1 MTVLVMGA
9 TGFLG
14 KRVTKKLDEKNIK
27 YVKFSKS
34 LGVDFTNFQE
44 FSSAIQ
50 KLPTRIN
57 TIINCAALVGGIK
70 YGLEHTGE
78 MFYTNSLISLNL
90 YEVARQLG
98 INKIINPISNCSY
111 PRDLTG
117 QFTEQE
123 WWNGELDDSVAVYG
137 MVRKMSYIQ
146 SVAYFKQYGIKT
158 INLIVP
164 NMYGPE
170 DHFDEVRSHALGALI
185 RKITQAKEKDDARVV
200 VWGTGSPVRE
210 WLYVD
215 DCAEAIY
222 RSLTSL
228 DTIEPINIGCGKG
241 ISVKDLA
248 FLIAEI
254 VGYKGELFFDVSKP
268 DGAPYKVMDV
278 SRCSERLHWLPAM
291 SIRDGI
297 KESVRWLNAS
307 RECFECA

>member
-1 MTVLVMGA
+1 MTVLIMGA

-14 KRVTKKLDEKNIK
+14 KRLAKKLDDKKIK

-34 LGVDFTNFQE
+34 LGVDFTNLQE
-44 FSSAIQ
+44 FSSAI
-50 KLPTRIN
+50 KNLPIKVDA
-57 TIINCAALVGGIK
+57 IINCAALVGGIK
-70 YGLEHTGE
+70 YGLEHAAE
-78 MFYTNSLISLNL
+78 MFYANSMISANL
-90 YEVARQLG
+90 YEVARQHD
-98 INKIINPISNCSY
+98 IKKIVNPISNCSY

-117 QFTEQE
+117 QFSEKE
-123 WWNGELDDSVAVYG
+123 WWNGELDESVAVYG
-137 MVRKMSYIQ
+137 MVRKISYLQ

-158 INLIVP
+158 TNLIVP

-185 RKITQAKEKDDARVV
+185 RKISSAKMKGEKRVV

-222 RSLTSL
+222 RSLSSL
-228 DTIEPINIGCGKG
+228 DTIEPINLGCGKG
-241 ISVKDLA
+241 ISIKDLA

-254 VGYKGELFFDVSKP
+254 IDYKGELHFDESKP

-278 SRCSERLHWLPAM
+278 TRCNEYFQWLPEM
-291 SIRDGI
+291 SLKDGI
-297 KESVRWLNAS
+297 KESVKWLHAN
-307 RECFECA
+307 REHFEWL

>member
-1 MTVLVMGA
+1 MTVLIMGA

-14 KRVTKKLDEKNIK
+14 KRVAKKLDEKK
-27 YVKFSKS
+27 VAYVKLSKS
-34 LGVDFTNFQE
+34 LGVDFTNFE
-44 FSSAIQ
+44 TFISTVKSIPAKINAIV
-50 KLPTRIN
+50 
-57 TIINCAALVGGIK
+57 NCAALVGGIK

-78 MFYTNSLISLNL
+78 MFYVNSLISLNL

-98 INKIINPISNCSY
+98 ISKVINPISNCSY

-117 QFTEQE
+117 QFTEKE

-146 SVAYFKQYGIKT
+146 SVAYLKQYGINT

-185 RKITQAKEKDDARVV
+185 RKITAAKSKGEEKVI
-200 VWGTGSPVRE
+200 VWGTGSPIRE

-222 RSLTSL
+222 RSLTSP
-228 DTIEPINIGCGKG
+228 DTIEPINLGCGKG
-241 ISVKDLA
+241 ISIKELA
-248 FLIAEI
+248 FLIADI
-254 VGYKGELFFDVSKP
+254 VDYKGELYFDATKP
-268 DGAPYKVMDV
+268 NGAPYKVMDV
-278 SRCSERLHWLPAM
+278 TRCSDYFRWLPSM
-291 SIRDGI
+291 PI
-297 KESVRWLNAS
+297 KEGIRHSVEWLNA
-307 RECFECA
+307 EANILHVA